1 MRRVVLAAVLLWPCA
16 ARADHVPGHGA
27 SEAVRS
33 LNSLGGGSGAASSR
47 ILVLQEFSRTSRSL
61 TPNRTYTTSILGEYA
76 PHPWFSFGAQVPMLV
91 VDEDR
96 ERARVGLGN
105 LRVVTRVTLH
115 ADKLYHHV
123 LSFGVN
129 ATFPTRTVRFSVDP
143 GKTWVEAPYVVF
155 TRNYRRAFWQVF
167 ATTPIETRPAGTAI
181 DISAA
186 AQGGYRFWGRLAP
199 SAGVLA
205 TVRAATWCRDPSGDA
220 KICKGGRVTEIERSM
235 GTTIVAATFG
245 LSWAFT
251 RWGMLAGTVQVPLTP
266 RRDFDVAGSLS
277 FQASF

>member
-1 MRRVVLAAVLLWPCA
+1 MRWLVAVLLLALPCT

-47 ILVLQEFSRTSRSL
+47 VLVLQEFSRSRRSL
-61 TPNRTYTTSILGEYA
+61 TPNRTYTTSLLGEYA
-76 PHPWFSFGAQVPMLV
+76 PHRWFSFGVQIPLLV
-91 VDEDR
+91 LDEDHR
-96 ERARVGLGN
+96 PARVGLGN

-115 ADKLYHHV
+115 ADKLFHHV

-129 ATFPTRTVRFSVDP
+129 GTFPTRTVAFSVDP
-143 GKTWVEAPYVVF
+143 GKTWIAAPYVVF

-186 AQGGYRFWGRLAP
+186 AQGGYRFWGVLTP

-205 TVRAATWCRDPSGDA
+205 SVRALTWCREPDGSA
-220 KICKGGRVTEIERSM
+220 ALCKRGRVTEIERSM
-235 GTTIVAATFG
+235 GTTLVAATFG
-245 LSWAFT
+245 LSWSFA

-266 RRDFDVAGSLS
+266 RREFDIAGSLA
-277 FQASF
+277 FQAAF